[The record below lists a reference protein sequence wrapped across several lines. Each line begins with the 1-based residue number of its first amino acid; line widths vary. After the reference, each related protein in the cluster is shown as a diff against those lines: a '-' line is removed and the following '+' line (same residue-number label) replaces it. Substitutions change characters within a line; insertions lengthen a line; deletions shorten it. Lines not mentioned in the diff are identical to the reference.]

1 MFWHGSLS
9 SDKVYHWLVAGWWLS
24 YRHDITEILLKGAL
38 NTIIITLNT
47 RFLIVGRRLLIPNV
61 TSAPPIKV
69 TAFYAQLS
77 QTEHVPSTHH
87 TLIFD
92 TVKTNQNGAYSKF
105 SGIFTAPVSGVYCFM
120 YTTRVICHSS
130 TVRSS
135 FEIVRNNDVEGS
147 IYTSDDGCLSQVT
160 MTGSAVVH
168 VNQGDEVYIRTHGT
182 YTGNFNILSDT
193 NGKSS
198 FAGWLIGKDE

>member
-1 MFWHGSLS
+1 
-9 SDKVYHWLVAGWWLS
+9 LS
-24 YRHDITEILLKGAL
+24 YRHDITDILLKGAL
-38 NTIIITLNT
+38 NTIIIILNT
-47 RFLIVGRRLLIPNV
+47 RFLIVGRRLLILNG

-77 QTEHVPSTHH
+77 QAEHAPSLHH

-105 SGIFTAPVSGVYCFM
+105 SGIFTAPVSGVYFFL
-120 YTTRVICHSS
+120 YTTRVACHSS
-130 TVRSS
+130 TLRSS

-147 IYTSDDGCLSQVT
+147 IYTSDDGCFSQLT

-182 YTGNFNILSDT
+182 YTGDLIILSDT

>member
-1 MFWHGSLS
+1 M
-9 SDKVYHWLVAGWWLS
+9 AGWWLS
-24 YRHDITEILLKGAL
+24 YRDDITEILLKGAL
-38 NTIIITLNT
+38 NTIIIILNT
-47 RFLIVGRRLLIPNV
+47 RFLIVGRRLLIPNG

-77 QTEHVPSTHH
+77 QTEHAPSAHH

-120 YTTRVICHSS
+120 YTTRVTCHSS
-130 TVRSS
+130 SVRSS
-135 FEIVRNNDVEGS
+135 LEIVRNNDVEGS
-147 IYTSDDGCLSQVT
+147 IYTSDDGCNSQVT
-160 MTGSAVVH
+160 MTGSVVVH

-182 YTGNFNILSDT
+182 YTGDFNIFSDAY
-193 NGKSS
+193 GKSS